1 MHLNPRRLD
10 MSTGNEERLQA
21 LQRER
26 DRMANELERLRAAN
40 VEREN
45 HEAAD
50 ANRPLRDFTAPRA
63 EEIHLGYTAP
73 TINAEEYQI
82 PPAWVSMVQRNLFH
96 GLPHEDAT
104 QHLANFEEIC
114 GTIKVQT
121 VSPENLKVMAFTFSL
136 ADKAKSWI
144 RGQRPENMNTWP
156 KVANAFLNK
165 FFPPSKTNSLRHEI
179 HNFRQTGNETMS
191 EAWERFQELQR
202 CCPHHGIEGWNLLQ
216 IFYNS

>member
-1 MHLNPRRLD
+1 MSNTGENARLE
-10 MSTGNEERLQA
+10 N

-26 DRMANELERLRAAN
+26 DRMANELEQLRAAAA
-40 VEREN
+40 ERQN

-114 GTIKVQT
+114 STIKVQT

-165 FFPPSKTNSLRHEI
+165 FFP
-179 HNFRQTGNETMS
+179 
-191 EAWERFQELQR
+191 
-202 CCPHHGIEGWNLLQ
+202 
-216 IFYNS
+216 